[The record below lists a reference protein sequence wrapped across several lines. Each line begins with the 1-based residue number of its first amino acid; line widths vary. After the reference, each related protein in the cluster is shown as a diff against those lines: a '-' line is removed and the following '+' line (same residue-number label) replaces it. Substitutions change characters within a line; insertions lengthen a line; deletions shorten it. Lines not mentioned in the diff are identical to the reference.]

1 MRYGVLA
8 ALVIISVLLTG
19 CELPNEYTIGRP
31 ATEPDQTIPDP
42 SPIVI
47 DQTPEKMQKR
57 FDPTIQGGDDS
68 EQDDVEWA
76 RRYEELSIG
85 NNGLREANNELTL
98 ENTQLKQQ
106 VNSLESELE
115 QTHKDLAEANE
126 FLAQMHLELNKWKTD
141 VLGFRQEIRQ
151 AQQVQ
156 MEALGKI
163 LRILGAEPMDASKD
177 SGTGSSDT
185 QESK

>member
-1 MRYGVLA
+1 MRNRALA
-8 ALVIISVLLTG
+8 AIVVISVLLAG
-19 CELPNEYTIGRP
+19 CELPNGYIIGGP
-31 ATEPDQTIPDP
+31 ATEPEETIPDP
-42 SPIVI
+42 SSMVI

-57 FDPTIQGGDDS
+57 FDPTLQGGDDS
-68 EQDDVEWA
+68 EQNDVEWA

-85 NNGLREANNELTL
+85 NNALRETNHELAL
-98 ENTQLKQQ
+98 ENKQLEQQ
-106 VNSLESELE
+106 MNSLKSELE

-141 VLGFRQEIRQ
+141 VLGFRQENRQ

-163 LRILGAEPMDASKD
+163 LRILGAEPMDTSND
-177 SGTGSSDT
+177 SEAGSFDAR
-185 QESK
+185 ESK